1 MDRARSRRGPS
12 IRVDVSAGPR
22 PSGEPVV
29 VVVVVLSP
37 IVSHRP
43 MRMDRPVRVR
53 VTAGGV
59 PECAL
64 LRKRKRSNGSQIIGC
79 YGGTIILR

>member
-29 VVVVVLSP
+29 VVVVRNP

-59 PECAL
+59 PKCAL